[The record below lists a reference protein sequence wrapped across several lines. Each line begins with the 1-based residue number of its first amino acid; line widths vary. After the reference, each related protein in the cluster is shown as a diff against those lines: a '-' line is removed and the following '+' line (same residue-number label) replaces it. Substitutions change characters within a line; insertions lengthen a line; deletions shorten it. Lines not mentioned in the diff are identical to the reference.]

1 MSRPLSLIGQTISHY
16 RILEKIGGGG
26 MGVVYKA
33 EDTRLKRYVALKFLP
48 DDVAHDAQALA
59 RFHREAQAASAL
71 NHSNICTIYDVG
83 EVPLPAGQ
91 AGGAMAFIAMEF
103 LEGVTLRQRLDA
115 GPLAIE
121 QTIDLAAEIAEG
133 LEAADA
139 KGIVHRDVKPAN
151 ILITGSGHAK
161 ILDFGLAKVSPGGQ
175 AANVSAMPTAS
186 DSANLTRVG
195 AAVGTLSYMSP
206 EQVRGGELDARTDIF
221 SLGCVIY
228 EMSTGVQAFRGPTAG
243 SIADSILNHEPAAA
257 VRLNPNVPA
266 KLEEIIAKSLEKD
279 RKLRYQSAAELRTD
293 LQRLRRDS
301 GARPATAV
309 AGSGAGVTR
318 EGSASKSGWLR
329 TAAIA
334 GAALVVA
341 ALIAAAWLSRTPKV
355 RALTAKDTVVLADF
369 TNTTG
374 DAVFDGALRQGL
386 SVELEQS
393 PFLSIISDDQVQQ
406 NLPMMG
412 QATDAKITP
421 EIARQLCVR
430 TSSAAV
436 LDGSI
441 AQIGTQYLLTLRAV
455 NCADGT
461 TLASSEAQASDK
473 NHVLD
478 ALGKSASELRGKLGE
493 SLSTVQRFDTP
504 LEQATTASL
513 QALKNYSLGHKIQQ
527 EKGDLEAIP
536 PLKHAVELDPNFAL
550 AYSSLGIAYTSIGE
564 AGTGAGYSAKA
575 YELRNRASERERY
588 EITAVYQKEA
598 IGDVEASEQT
608 CEAWAEAYPRSA
620 IPHIYLAGAVT
631 PVLAKYQKGMD
642 EAKAAMQLNP
652 ASALPYAFLLL
663 DSISLNK
670 LSEARATYKLATD
683 RKLDHPIF
691 HDALYE
697 IAFLEN
703 DTKAMAEQE
712 AWSVGKPGLEDQFL
726 GLEADRAASAGQL
739 KKARELT
746 RRAREIAERNG
757 QKQAAG
763 TYLEIAGVREAWLGN
778 ISEAREKAAE
788 GLGMAPLRDVEFGA
802 GLVAAYAG
810 DGAKAKTIAEKLAKE
825 YPHDTLARTEYVPT
839 IRARLAV
846 TERRPDEAIELLNAA
861 AEYELAESA
870 SSDFQCSGMSG
881 VYVKGEAF
889 LAAGRVRE
897 AAAEF
902 QKIIDHSGIVLM
914 EPIGALAHLGLGRAY
929 ALAGNRKKAK
939 AAYQDFLA
947 LWKDADADIPVY
959 KQARAEF
966 AKLQ

>member
-133 LEAADA
+133 LEAAHA
-139 KGIVHRDVKPAN
+139 KGIVHRDIKPAN

-186 DSANLTRVG
+186 DSANLTRAG

-228 EMSTGVQAFRGPTAG
+228 EMSTGVQAFRGPTTG

-355 RALTAKDTVVLADF
+355 HALTAKDTIVLADF

-374 DAVFDGALRQGL
+374 DPVFDGTLRQGL

-406 NLPMMG
+406 NLAMMKQPG
-412 QATDAKITP
+412 DAKLTP
-421 EIARQLCVR
+421 EIARQLCER
-430 TSSAAV
+430 TASAAV

-441 AQIGTQYLLTLRAV
+441 AQVGTQYQLTLRAV
-455 NCADGT
+455 NCANGA
-461 TLASSEAQASDK
+461 TLASTEAQASDK

-478 ALGKSASELRGKLGE
+478 ALGKSSSELRGKLGE
-493 SLSTVQRFDTP
+493 SLRTVEKFDTP
-504 LEQATTASL
+504 LEQATTPSL
-513 QALKNYSLGHKIQQ
+513 DALKAFSTGRKVQREQGDRASIPFF
-527 EKGDLEAIP
+527 EK
-536 PLKHAVELDPNFAL
+536 AVEFDPKFAM
-550 AYSSLGIAYTSIGE
+550 AYASLGIAYTSTGE
-564 AGTGAGYSAKA
+564 PGRGAESSTKA
-575 YELRNRASERERY
+575 YELRDRASERERY
-588 EITAVYQKEA
+588 EITATYQKEG
-598 IGDVEASEQT
+598 IGDMEASEQT
-608 CEAWAEAYPRSA
+608 CEAWAQAYPRSPE
-620 IPHIYLAGAVT
+620 PHVYLAGAVT
-631 PVLAKYQKGMD
+631 PALGEYQKGV
-642 EAKAAMQLNP
+642 EAAEEAIRLQPNFP
-652 ASALPYAFLLL
+652 ISYAFLMFNE
-663 DSISLNK
+663 IALNRFE
-670 LSEARATYKLATD
+670 EATAVYKRAADQNLTLPFS
-683 RKLDHPIF
+683 HQ
-691 HDALYE
+691 ALYQ
-697 IAFLEN
+697 IAFLEG
-703 DTKAMAEQE
+703 DAKAMADEV
-712 AWSVGKPGLEDQFL
+712 AWSVGQRGFEDEYIEM
-726 GLEADRAASAGQL
+726 EAETAAYSGRLDRARGLA
-739 KKARELT
+739 E
-746 RRAREIAERNG
+746 RAREMAERNH
-757 QKQAAG
+757 QKETAAM
-763 TYLEIAGVREAWLGN
+763 YSAIAALREVWFGN
-778 ISEAREKAAE
+778 SAEARKYSTSATALAANH
-788 GLGMAPLRDVEFGA
+788 DVEFAA
-802 GLVAAYAG
+802 GLVAAYEG
-810 DGAKAKTIAEKLAKE
+810 DHSNTRAAADRLSKE
-825 YPHDTLARTEYVPT
+825 SSQDTFTRSEYLPT
-839 IRARLAV
+839 IRARLAIG
-846 TERRPDEAIELLNAA
+846 EGKPADALEILKAA
-861 AEYELAESA
+861 SQYELGQSTSTNYAWA
-870 SSDFQCSGMSG
+870 ALAA
-881 VYVKGEAF
+881 VYVRGEAY
-889 LAAGRVRE
+889 LALRRGPE

-902 QKIIDHSGIVLM
+902 QKIVDHRGIVVN
-914 EPIGALAHLGLGRAY
+914 EPIGALAHLQLGRAY
-929 ALAGNRKKAK
+929 ALAGDTGEAK

-947 LWKDADADIPVY
+947 LWQDADEDIPVY
-959 KQARAEF
+959 KQAKAEF
-966 AKLQ
+966 AELR